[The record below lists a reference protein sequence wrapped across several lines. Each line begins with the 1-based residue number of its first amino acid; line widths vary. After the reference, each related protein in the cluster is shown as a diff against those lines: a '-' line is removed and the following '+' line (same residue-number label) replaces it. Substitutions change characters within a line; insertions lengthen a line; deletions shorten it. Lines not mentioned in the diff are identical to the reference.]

1 MLSEVSGYAWKLYGK
16 LPMLPLDDL
25 TIVLDGTKAARDKG
39 RKIRAKQAE
48 EAQSKTDTLEM
59 KPNDSFFSLK
69 PKSKRHEMGIG
80 VEDSGL
86 SRTLMPKSNDRT
98 PLSTNV
104 V

>member
-1 MLSEVSGYAWKLYGK
+1 
-16 LPMLPLDDL
+16 MLPLDDL
-25 TIVLDGTKAARDKG
+25 TIVLDGTKAVRGKG
-39 RKIRAKQAE
+39 RKIRAKQAA

-69 PKSKRHEMGIG
+69 PKSTRHEMGIG